1 MFTGIIEDVG
11 SIGSVGRTTGKWEF
25 SVNTRIDPSGIREG
39 DSICV
44 DGVCLTATKVRAG
57 SFSADASLETL
68 SVSTLVE
75 KKAADR
81 VNLERAMSADGRFGG
96 HIVTGHVDAIG
107 TIVDIGKAGDSLR
120 LKVEV
125 PREISNYI
133 IRKGSVTI
141 DGISLTVNEQQD
153 NIFAV
158 NIIPFTVSHTTLG
171 EKRQRDKVNIETDL
185 IGKYVERFL
194 RRTERRGM
202 DLDFLYEHGYIKG
215 E

>member
-1 MFTGIIEDVG
+1 MFTGITEDVG
-11 SIGSVGRTTGKWEF
+11 SIRSIKRGSGKWEF
-25 SVNTRIDPSGIREG
+25 SVNTRFDPRGIREG

-44 DGVCLTATKVRAG
+44 DGVCLTATKISTGFFA
-57 SFSADASLETL
+57 ADASLETL
-68 SVSTLVE
+68 RVSTLSE
-75 KKAADR
+75 KKANDR

-107 TIVDIGKAGDSLR
+107 TIVDIGKSGDSIL

-133 IRKGSVTI
+133 IGKGSIAI
-141 DGISLTVNEQQD
+141 DGISLTVNEQKA

-158 NIIPFTVSHTTLG
+158 NIIPFTVSHTTIG
-171 EKRQRDKVNIETDL
+171 EKRERDKVNIETDL

-194 RRTERRGM
+194 RSRERRGV